1 MALPNNKTHT
11 CDSSYIYERILNINT
26 NATSLALPV
35 QPSSKSEE
43 IQSACTYEIRIDD
56 SISFDYTVPGLYITF
71 VYQYFFYKT

>member
-1 MALPNNKTHT
+1 MALPNNTTQT
-11 CDSSYIYERILNINT
+11 CDSSYTYERILYINT

-56 SISFDYTVPGLYITF
+56 SISFDYTVPGLYIPF
-71 VYQYFFYKT
+71 VF